1 MMRIAILEDQPEQAA
16 LLDSVLTKAGYDCH
30 VFLAGGALIAAAG
43 QTRFDLFVLD
53 WEVPD
58 VSGEAVL
65 HWLRKTVP
73 VPVPVIF
80 VTGRCAEA
88 DIISALKNGA
98 DDYVTKPY
106 LRGVLTARVEA
117 LLRRAYPQKNVAS
130 LSFRQFELDPKI
142 SRLSLAGT
150 PVHLTQR
157 EFDLALLLFQNL
169 DTLLTRDQMLESVWG
184 RRALSAGSRTIDTHI
199 SRLRVKLDL
208 RPDTGFVLTTV
219 YKYGYRLEQVTPAA

>member
-1 MMRIAILEDQPEQAA
+1 MRIAILEDQPEQAA
-16 LLDSVLTKAGYDCH
+16 LIKSVLASEGHDCD

-58 VSGEAVL
+58 ISGEEVL
-65 HWLRKTVP
+65 RWVRKNVPAP
-73 VPVPVIF
+73 VPVMF
-80 VTGRCAEA
+80 VTGRNAEK

-106 LRGVLTARVEA
+106 LRGVLAARVEA
-117 LLRRAYPQKNVAS
+117 LLRRAYPQRTPALLTVK
-130 LSFRQFELDPKI
+130 QFAFDPKI
-142 SRLSLAGT
+142 SHLSLAGT

-169 DTLLTRDQMLESVWG
+169 DMLLSREQIQESVWG
-184 RRALSAGSRTIDTHI
+184 RRAIGASSRTIDTHV
-199 SRLRVKLDL
+199 SRLRLKLDL
-208 RPDTGFVLTTV
+208 QPETGFVLTTV